1 MLLDL
6 RWRTLARAPAARCG
20 EDEAGPTAPEEVDQR
35 CRPGNVAPHHAKG
48 LAQGSL
54 DRGQPMHDTIALG
67 NSSAARAIH
76 ANRVD
81 LIEISHRAI
90 PFGDIANLCDR
101 RDIAIH
107 RIDRLE
113 TDQLRTPRIG
123 VDKAA
128 LEADRVVMAE
138 NLVRAPLCRMP
149 WIIEAWFAA

>member
-1 MLLDL
+1 
-6 RWRTLARAPAARCG
+6 
-20 EDEAGPTAPEEVDQR
+20 
-35 CRPGNVAPHHAKG
+35 
-48 LAQGSL
+48 
-54 DRGQPMHDTIALG
+54 MHDAVALG
-67 NSSAARAIH
+67 DTTATRTVH
-76 ANRVD
+76 ANGVD

-90 PFGDIANLCDR
+90 ALGDIANLSNR